1 MAMDLLR
8 RIAASPLPASFS
20 SPDDIDKL
28 RVLHAAGLLL
38 AVFVADAASSRS
50 TETHRAMVTAIT
62 EKGLQELRAIGEP
75 DSQLRGVRSTGH
87 LVSRLRELVERA
99 RGVSK

>member
-8 RIAASPLPASFS
+8 RIAASPLPASYS

-28 RVLHAAGLLL
+28 RVLDAAGLVL
-38 AVFVADAASSRS
+38 AIFVADAASCRS
-50 TETHRAMVTAIT
+50 TGTHRAMVTAIT
-62 EKGLQELRAIGEP
+62 EKGLEELRADGEP
-75 DSQLRGVRSTGH
+75 DSQLRGVRSTVQ
-87 LVSRLRELVERA
+87 LVSRLRDLVERA